1 METIKLTENKL
12 REMISESVA
21 EVLSELNE
29 GKTFKHERPEDND
42 KKIRKVN
49 SYNRKKVNVKDD
61 ENISE
66 SKQVRLSEEQLT
78 QLVAESTMRILKE
91 SDIDEGWFGDKFN
104 QGKAA
109 ASTLFN
115 KNTNSGL
122 GQRFSNMKK
131 NWNSQGELNNMNN
144 LIAQLTQL
152 LDSRKITP
160 ETTVGQLVGGRY
172 NNGKF
177 GTMSGMQANR
187 KAQISNRGGQSY

>member
-1 METIKLTENKL
+1 M
-12 REMISESVA
+12 
-21 EVLSELNE
+21 
-29 GKTFKHERPEDND
+29 
-42 KKIRKVN
+42 
-49 SYNRKKVNVKDD
+49 
-61 ENISE
+61 
-66 SKQVRLSEEQLT
+66 
-78 QLVAESTMRILKE
+78 
-91 SDIDEGWFGDKFN
+91 
-104 QGKAA
+104 
-109 ASTLFN
+109 FN